1 MQVENRYLILHRLV
15 NDISIYSFI
24 WYNERKIEGVV
35 PAYIYLC
42 WDFKAIGKNSIE
54 DNEKPTAQQ
63 IPLQQL
69 YTLWINKL
77 GLCKKKNK
85 LRNCF
90 NGQFSGHANVL
101 CISYMAQE
109 ANIWLTQTM
118 SRYSHYW
125 PGHLQYSH
133 CYTEVVMW
141 ATGAQKGVRD
151 REKRKRE
158 RQATVL
164 AFIVPFSRP
173 PIQYNNI

>member
-35 PAYIYLC
+35 HAYIYLC

-69 YTLWINKL
+69 YTLWINKP
-77 GLCKKKNK
+77 GLCQKKNK

-90 NGQFSGHANVL
+90 NGQFSGL
-101 CISYMAQE
+101 CITMACKCIMHFLHG
-109 ANIWLTQTM
+109 AG
-118 SRYSHYW
+118 S
-125 PGHLQYSH
+125 QYLVDTNNEQVFTLLARPSTIFPLLH
-133 CYTEVVMW
+133 RSCDVGDRC
-141 ATGAQKGVRD
+141 AKGG
-151 REKRKRE
+151 EG
-158 RQATVL
+158 
-164 AFIVPFSRP
+164 
-173 PIQYNNI
+173 